1 MFIKDCIVCAQEFVT
16 ENKREKMCSDDC
28 KKFRRNQQVRLNNIA
43 LSIIRSSKKQEKPST
58 NIHKG
63 SKVTVTQELEGKRSR
78 CKRKATI
85 VESYKN
91 FAVCQLKHYKESFEY
106 IDIDMK

>member
-1 MFIKDCIVCAQEFVT
+1 MFIKDCIVCAQEFAT
-16 ENKREKMCSDDC
+16 ENKREKMCSDNC

-43 LSIIRSSKKQEKPST
+43 LSIIRSSKRQEKPST
-58 NIHKG
+58 DIRKG

-85 VESYKN
+85 VECYKHH
-91 FAVCQLKHYKESFEY
+91 ALCQLRNYKESFSYEN
-106 IDIDMK
+106 IKIR